1 MLVEP
6 IVAFA
11 GGVLA
16 LLSPCSALLLP
27 AFFAYAFGTPRR
39 LVAQTGLF
47 YLGLLTLFVPLG
59 LGVGALATIFLERRA
74 EVTLVAGLVL
84 VALGVYQL
92 VAGGFSM
99 PGSSRVQAGIGRES
113 AAASYTLGLVYGI
126 GGFCSGPILGGVLT
140 LAAGSGGALPAAGLL
155 ALFAAGMAV
164 PLLVLALVWDRLG
177 PRSRGLLRGRE
188 VQIGPIRRHVTTL
201 ASSALFIGL
210 GIAFVVFQGS
220 NLLSGLYADAGAAD
234 LSLTLETAVRSVA
247 SSAWAVPVVVTIA
260 AAVIGLV
267 ILRRRRVS

>member
-74 EVTLVAGLVL
+74 EVTL
-84 VALGVYQL
+84 
-92 VAGGFSM
+92 
-99 PGSSRVQAGIGRES
+99 
-113 AAASYTLGLVYGI
+113 
-126 GGFCSGPILGGVLT
+126 LT
-140 LAAGSGGALPAAGLL
+140 LI
-155 ALFAAGMAV
+155 M
-164 PLLVLALVWDRLG
+164 
-177 PRSRGLLRGRE
+177 
-188 VQIGPIRRHVTTL
+188 
-201 ASSALFIGL
+201 
-210 GIAFVVFQGS
+210 
-220 NLLSGLYADAGAAD
+220 
-234 LSLTLETAVRSVA
+234 
-247 SSAWAVPVVVTIA
+247 
-260 AAVIGLV
+260 
-267 ILRRRRVS
+267 RRRARRPNG